1 MANRKVT
8 PLKDEP
14 GTSLEDIQ
22 VELSNCIQA
31 VNALSGKIDTLARPT
46 SIDPS
51 ALKDTVGKAAANE
64 VRILLEA
71 RQRKFDEE
79 EEAAKAKGEITQQE
93 YFQTLTERYE
103 DVLTKCIALVD
114 FNRNQWPKLVNK
126 CEETVRKVGEQSK
139 HNSESLTKIA
149 SFVNKV
155 TGEAH
160 TACVPPSLPKS
171 KKEVIPFLKL
181 YLLYAV
187 KRFYYSRHVRKLIRL
202 CVYISWI
209 VTVGT
214 LLFVAN
220 DNAKLRTVEKKYILI
235 RDFSRLDDRTSKH
248 SDYIEWLYSNEDEHQ
263 LEIQELW
270 QKRQERLNNKKQK

>member
-31 VNALSGKIDTLARPT
+31 INTLSGKIDTLSKPT
-46 SIDPS
+46 VNDTSS
-51 ALKDTVGKAAANE
+51 LKDAVGKAAANE
-64 VRILLEA
+64 VRLLLEA
-71 RQRKFDEE
+71 RQRKFEEE
-79 EEAAKAKGEITQQE
+79 EEAAKARGEITQQE
-93 YFQTLTERYE
+93 YFQTLTERYDE
-103 DVLTKCIALVD
+103 VLAKCIALVD
-114 FNRNQWPKLVNK
+114 AHKKHWPELVHQ
-126 CEETVRKVGEQSK
+126 CEDTVKRVGEQSK

-149 SFVNKV
+149 SFVNKA
-155 TGEAH
+155 TGEDH
-160 TACVPPSLPKS
+160 TVCLPPPLPKS
-171 KKEVIPFLKL
+171 KQEVIPFLKL

-202 CVYISWI
+202 CVYTSWI

-220 DNAKLRTVEKKYILI
+220 DNAKLRAVEKKYILL
-235 RDFSRLDDRTSKH
+235 RDFSRLDERTSKH
-248 SDYIEWLYSNEDEHQ
+248 SDYIEWLYSDEDEHHQ
-263 LEIQELW
+263 EIDELW
-270 QKRQERLNNKKQK
+270 QKRNERLNNRKPK